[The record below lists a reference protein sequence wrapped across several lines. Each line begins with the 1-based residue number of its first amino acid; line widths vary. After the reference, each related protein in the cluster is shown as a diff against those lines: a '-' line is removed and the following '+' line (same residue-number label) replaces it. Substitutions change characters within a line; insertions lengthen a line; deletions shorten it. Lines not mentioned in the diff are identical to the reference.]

1 MNLRLR
7 PWILTLLLLPRLAA
21 ADVAGDPSDPETER
35 ASFRVAPGFDVTLF
49 ASEREGV
56 VKPIQIRFDP
66 DGRLWVVG
74 STVYPQIRPGQ
85 PAEDKVLVLED
96 RDGDGRADRST
107 VFAEGLM
114 IPSGIEWG
122 HGGVYV
128 GSSTELVHLRDT
140 DGDGR
145 ADQRT
150 VLFRGFGTGDTH
162 QTINSFSWGPS
173 GELLFSQGLHAESR
187 IETPW
192 GVEELSHAGVWRLW
206 PLQRRLEP
214 FWSGAMG
221 AHNPFGNVFD
231 RWGQPFVFAG
241 NGHGVYHLTQAMIPT
256 AHFLE
261 QRSIWNQG
269 RKFGGGDVVDN
280 SHWPAGNQGE
290 FISGGYLQN
299 TVERFRMIPEGSSFR
314 AERLPPLIESTNTA
328 FRIVDARFGPDGAL
342 YLCDWFNPIIGH
354 YQASFRHPDRDR
366 AHGRIWRVTA
376 QGRAL
381 VAWKPLR
388 GRSVRLLLDELVSV
402 ERWNRQMAFR
412 ELADRQ
418 TAAVIPEL
426 RTWLERMPS
435 NDPNRDA
442 ARFAAVGLA
451 AALESVEPALLTE
464 ASRSSSPEVRAFAAR
479 TAGHWAD
486 RLALPLEF
494 LGRLAADPHPRV
506 RLEAVVACAYV
517 PDAHAVETACIVA
530 DQPMDSSIEYALTQ
544 CIQHQRGAWEPLRDR
559 GGLTFGGN
567 AGRVNLFH
575 RLEGGAE
582 SARFAAG
589 RLRRIAEVA
598 LEESTIAT
606 LSQTIAERGGGNEM
620 TALLPVRSFTV
631 GTRYLAAQHGAA
643 LAMAVEASRI
653 RGVRPEP
660 AAAQGILPLL
670 ESREPVVQGWAAALA
685 GAWKVDA
692 ARARVEALAAGAEV
706 QESVRRLALGGLA
719 SYGDENAGRILESL
733 ASSAPSTATRVDA
746 TAAWVR
752 LDPVRA
758 ATWTAA
764 LLAGRLDPESV
775 RHLVRTFLS
784 HQGAVPALFPAL
796 NTKAPSAD
804 NAKLALREL
813 AASGRRDPSL
823 ASVLSRA
830 AGLDHESKPLDAP
843 ALAAF
848 VREVRERGNPEAGA
862 AVFRRPELGCTT
874 CHSVD
879 GTPGKIGPD
888 LGALGTAQTV
898 EYIVGAILEPQR
910 EVKEGFMAH
919 EIITRE
925 GDTFQGYVRGETPQE
940 VQLWDHLSLRL
951 VRLSPDRIAS
961 RRPLGSLMPSGLATM
976 LTGDEFRDL
985 VRYLSGLGRQSGTA
999 RP

>member
-1 MNLRLR
+1 MNASLRL
-7 PWILTLLLLPRLAA
+7 WTVALLAVHRLHA
-21 ADVAGDPSDPETER
+21 ADATGDPSDPETER

-85 PAEDKVLVLED
+85 PAEDKVIVLED
-96 RDGDGRADRST
+96 GDGDGRADRST
-107 VFAEGLM
+107 VFADGLM

-122 HGGVYV
+122 HGGIYV
-128 GSSTELVHLRDT
+128 GSSTELQHLRDT

-150 VLFRGFGTGDTH
+150 ILFRGFGTGDTH

-187 IETPW
+187 VETPW

-256 AHFLE
+256 SHFLE

-280 SHWPAGNQGE
+280 SHWPAANQGE

-299 TVERFRMIPEGSSFR
+299 TVERFRMTEDGSTFR
-314 AERLPPLIESTNTA
+314 AERLAPLIESTNTA

-376 QGRAL
+376 KGRPL
-381 VAWKPLR
+381 VKWQPLR
-388 GRSVRLLLDELVSV
+388 GRSVAALLDELISS

-412 ELADRQ
+412 ELADRNA
-418 TAAVIPEL
+418 AAVIPEL
-426 RTWLERMPS
+426 RTWLTRFPS
-435 NDPNRDA
+435 NDPNREA
-442 ARFAAVGLA
+442 ARFAGVGLA
-451 AALESVEPALLTE
+451 SALEAVEPELLTE
-464 ASRSSSPEVRAFAAR
+464 AAASPSPEVRAFAAR

-494 LGRLAADPHPRV
+494 LGRLAADVHPRV

-517 PDAHAVETACIVA
+517 TDPRAVEIACIVA
-530 DQPMDSSIEYALTQ
+530 DRPLDSAIEYALTQ
-544 CIQHQRGAWEPLRDR
+544 CIQHRREFWEPLRER
-559 GGLTFGGN
+559 GELTF
-567 AGRVNLFH
+567 AGKTERLNLFH
-575 RLEGGAE
+575 RLEGGTE

-589 RLRRIAEVA
+589 RLRRISEVA

-606 LSQTIAERGGGNEM
+606 LAQTVAERGSGAEIV
-620 TALLPVRSFTV
+620 ALLPVRSFTV
-631 GTRYLAAQHGAA
+631 GTRYLVAQHAAA
-643 LAMAVEASRI
+643 LALAVEASRV
-653 RGVRPEP
+653 RGVHPEP
-660 AAAQGILPLL
+660 AAAQSILPLL
-670 ESREPVVQGWAAALA
+670 ESQEPVVQGWAAALA
-685 GAWKVDA
+685 GEWKLET
-692 ARARVEALAAGAEV
+692 ARARVEALATGTAV

-719 SYGDENAGRILESL
+719 SYGDAKARTTLEFL
-733 ASSAPSTATRVDA
+733 SSGDARVATRVDA
-746 TAAWVR
+746 AAALVR
-752 LDPVRA
+752 VDPARA
-758 ATWTAA
+758 AGPAA
-764 LLAGRLDPESV
+764 ELLAGGLDSRAV
-775 RHLVRTFLS
+775 QFLVQAFLRH
-784 HQGAVPALFPAL
+784 HDAVPKLVAAMTAKPPTSDA
-796 NTKAPSAD
+796 
-804 NAKLALREL
+804 AKLGLREL
-813 AASGRRDPSL
+813 AASGRRDPAL
-823 ASVLSRA
+823 AAILTRA
-830 AGLDHESKPLDAP
+830 AGLDRDPKPMDAT

-848 VREVRERGNPEAGA
+848 VREIRESGSPGAGGEI
-862 AVFRRPELGCTT
+862 FRRPELGCTT

-925 GDTFQGYVRGETPQE
+925 GDTFQGYLRGETAQE
-940 VQLWDHLSLRL
+940 VQLWDHVSLRL
-951 VRLSPDRIAS
+951 VRLSPERIES
-961 RRPLGSLMPSGLATM
+961 RRALGSLMPSGLAAM
-976 LTGDEFRDL
+976 LTQDEFRDL
-985 VRYLSGLGRQSGTA
+985 VRYLSGLGRKSGAA